1 MSAPRSAFR
10 PAPLRSSTMASR
22 TPCSPLKVAAS
33 PSLLLPLQTH
43 HTLRHF
49 VSETLTA
56 AASDG
61 RPGHRGRGERAIV
74 SIFGSSTMT
83 PSSEV

>member
-61 RPGHRGRGERAIV
+61 RPGHRGRAIV